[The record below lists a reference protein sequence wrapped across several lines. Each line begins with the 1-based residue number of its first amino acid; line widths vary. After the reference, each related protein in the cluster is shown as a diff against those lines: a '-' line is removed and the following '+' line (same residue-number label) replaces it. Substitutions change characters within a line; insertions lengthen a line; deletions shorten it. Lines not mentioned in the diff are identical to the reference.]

1 MNIRMF
7 RQTFPCV
14 TIQTLTEHSDEV
26 WFCKFSP
33 DGTKLATGSKDGY
46 LHIYDVDM
54 QTYKMKLRK
63 QFEGH
68 SFGIGCIAWCPFSRY
83 IIACGTDECNELWIW
98 DIEVKK
104 IQRKKTNKQS
114 HMHTILFFSLFL

>member
-1 MNIRMF
+1 LSRTPSVALIATRIIVLLETFGALTFMNQWTGYVHSCCNQCGTWPIGSCGVGNLIIVVCFFWF

-54 QTYKMKLRK
+54 VRRK
-63 QFEGH
+63 
-68 SFGIGCIAWCPFSRY
+68 R
-83 IIACGTDECNELWIW
+83 
-98 DIEVKK
+98 
-104 IQRKKTNKQS
+104 
-114 HMHTILFFSLFL
+114 

>member
-1 MNIRMF
+1 
-7 RQTFPCV
+7 
-14 TIQTLTEHSDEV
+14 
-26 WFCKFSP
+26 
-33 DGTKLATGSKDGY
+33 
-46 LHIYDVDM
+46 
-54 QTYKMKLRK
+54 MKLRK

-104 IQRKKTNKQS
+104 IQRKKQNKQS
-114 HMHTILFFSLFL
+114 FRLTYHFSKKNNAHV

>member
-1 MNIRMF
+1 
-7 RQTFPCV
+7 
-14 TIQTLTEHSDEV
+14 
-26 WFCKFSP
+26 
-33 DGTKLATGSKDGY
+33 
-46 LHIYDVDM
+46 
-54 QTYKMKLRK
+54 MKLRK

-114 HMHTILFFSLFL
+114 FRLTYHFSKKNNAHV

>member
-1 MNIRMF
+1 MLPPKRLESLLSQAVELQQERCTYHVKPGKLTLDDVSLLKDHACTKYVIQNTRQLIGLLYKTF
-7 RQTFPCV
+7 STRQTFPCV

-54 QTYKMKLRK
+54 VRRYKEN
-63 QFEGH
+63 F
-68 SFGIGCIAWCPFSRY
+68 
-83 IIACGTDECNELWIW
+83 
-98 DIEVKK
+98 
-104 IQRKKTNKQS
+104 
-114 HMHTILFFSLFL
+114 